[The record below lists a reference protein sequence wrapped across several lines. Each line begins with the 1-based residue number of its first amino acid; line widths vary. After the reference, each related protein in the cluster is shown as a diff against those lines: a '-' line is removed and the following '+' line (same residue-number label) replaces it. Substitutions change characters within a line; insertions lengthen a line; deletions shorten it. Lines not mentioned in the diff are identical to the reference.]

1 MRNCYLKSTLD
12 LDPNPSAIKFNY
24 QPKMLVYPTNL
35 EVRYTS
41 NVPIMFESGTR
52 GWTDLPSY
60 LYGCPY
66 PPAADGTCTV
76 GCLPG
81 SCYPTH
87 GCLHLSNSNP
97 AIVPAFCVCCW
108 QAQALQV
115 QRTHRPT
122 VACAGSCGVQLWRW
136 RVLRRLHGPAKQL
149 SSHV

>member
-12 LDPNPSAIKFNY
+12 LDSNPSAVKFNY

-52 GWTDLPSY
+52 SWTDLPSY

-76 GCLPG
+76 CCLPG
-81 SCYPTH
+81 FLLADTWLLTPWNLTPQ
-87 GCLHLSNSNP
+87 LSRLS
-97 AIVPAFCVCCW
+97 ASVCC
-108 QAQALQV
+108 
-115 QRTHRPT
+115 
-122 VACAGSCGVQLWRW
+122 
-136 RVLRRLHGPAKQL
+136 
-149 SSHV
+149 